1 MSDFAAEVFQNE
13 FLPAGAETV
22 DAIVT
27 VRSSGGSASGGPAAG
42 TGGGSSVE
50 AVQMIIIDTS
60 GSMTEEGGRKMR
72 AAREATKAAVDTIR
86 DGAHFAVVGGNGGA
100 YMIYPHE
107 GLAVASD
114 RTRQE
119 AKDRVNRVE
128 AKGGTAIGTW
138 LQAAAY
144 LAGLRPGAI
153 AHAVLLT
160 DGKNQHEESW
170 VLDKSIAACVGLF
183 QCDARGLGADWEIEE
198 LRKVASALLGTV
210 DIIPRPEDMS
220 EEFTKLTQAA
230 MGREVGSVELR
241 LWTPKGSEIEYVKQV
256 APTLEDLTGS
266 AKAQNPLTND
276 YPLGAWSG
284 DEERDYHVRIRIPV
298 GEVGDER
305 LAARVM
311 LVVDGAD
318 QPAALVRAVWTDDE
332 RLSTRIN
339 REVAHYTGQEELA
352 SVIAEGL
359 AARDGGDAATAT
371 MKLGRAVQLAHEAGH
386 SDTVKL
392 LAKVV
397 DVDDAESGTVRL
409 KRDVDKTDEMALDVR
424 STRTVRV
431 NRG

>member
-1 MSDFAAEVFQNE
+1 MSDFVAEVFQNE

-27 VRSSGGSASGGPAAG
+27 VKSSGGATAGASAS
-42 TGGGSSVE
+42 TTD

-72 AAREATKAAVDTIR
+72 AAKAATQAAVDTIR
-86 DGAHFAVVGGNGGA
+86 DGVHFAVVGGNGGA

-107 GLAVASD
+107 GLAVASAQ
-114 RTRQE
+114 TKQE
-119 AKDRVNRVE
+119 AKARVAQAE

-144 LAGLRPGAI
+144 LAGQRPEAI

-170 VLDKSIAACVGLF
+170 VFEKSISACVGLF
-183 QCDARGLGADWEIEE
+183 QCDARGLGSDWNIEE
-198 LRKVASALLGTV
+198 LRKVASSLLGTV
-210 DIIPRPEDMS
+210 DIIPNPEDM
-220 EEFTKLTQAA
+220 EAEFTKLTQAA
-230 MGREVGSVELR
+230 MGREVGSVGLR
-241 LWTPKGSEIEYVKQV
+241 LWTPKGSDVVFVKQV
-256 APTLEDLTGS
+256 APTLEDLSGS
-266 AKAQNPLTND
+266 GAAVNPLTTD

-284 DEERDYHVRIRIPV
+284 EEERDYHLQIRIPV
-298 GEVGDER
+298 GAVGDER

-311 LVVDGAD
+311 LVVDGVD
-318 QPAALVRAVWTDDE
+318 QPAALVRAVWTDDG

-339 REVAHYTGQEELA
+339 REVAHYTGQAELA
-352 SVIAEGL
+352 DAIAVGL
-359 AARDGGDAATAT
+359 AARDSGDVETAT
-371 MKLGRAVQLAHEAGH
+371 MKLGRAVQIAHEAGH
-386 SDTVKL
+386 SDTVRL
-392 LAKVV
+392 LQKVV
-397 DVDDAESGTVRL
+397 DVDDEASGTVRL

-431 NRG
+431 KKG